1 MLHIP
6 EILGHGQSCLG
17 HAHTGPRW
25 FIHLSKYQGCLF
37 QHPGLPHL
45 GPQVISLTGTLSHT
59 RENGISAVF
68 RCYIGYQLLYQHG
81 LAHACTAKEA
91 YLSSLGIGGQQINYL
106 NTGL

>member
-17 HAHTGPRW
+17 HTHTGPRR
-25 FIHLSKYQGCLF
+25 FIHLSEYQCCLF
-37 QHPGLPHL
+37 QHSGLPHL

-59 RENGISAVF
+59 CENRISAVF

-81 LAHACTAKEA
+81 FTHARTAKET
-91 YLSSLGIGGQQINYL
+91 YFSSLA
-106 NTGL
+106 